1 MISRCM
7 FYYFSCVSGLT
18 ADELEPGE
26 EVDQLPKSE
35 GIIHDN
41 SIQTYSYNAGFILMA
56 AGWRE
61 QRVSTFSPLGLQEIY
76 LSLVMRFGFKL
87 WKDCYYP

>member
-1 MISRCM
+1 M

-26 EVDQLPKSE
+26 EVDQLPRSE

-61 QRVSTFSPLGLQEIY
+61 KRVSTFSPLGFPEIY
-76 LSLVMRFGFKL
+76 WSLVMRFGFEL
-87 WKDCYYP
+87 Y

>member
-1 MISRCM
+1 M
-7 FYYFSCVSGLT
+7 SGLT

-26 EVDQLPKSE
+26 EVDQLPRSE

-41 SIQTYSYNAGFILMA
+41 SIQSYSYNAGFILMA

-61 QRVSTFSPLGLQEIY
+61 KRVSTFSILGFPEIY
-76 LSLVMRFGFKL
+76 LSLLMRFGLKL
-87 WKDCYYP
+87 W